1 MTDLEKFASRSKS
14 SVKELSQSAVVNC
27 EQWSY
32 AKLDSGIFLVET
44 SLCLSSGGNA
54 IRAPFIGQLKDEE
67 LKFMGSSCVDT
78 HTAVSFVTTQ
88 LANYKS
94 QQGDL
99 DLGAFYGAALA
110 DGRQDGAM
118 NHGSAE
124 GRNARA
130 TREIDKSSMTGEHSS
145 GFVLRFIHN
154 FGGNYF
160 PC

>member
-1 MTDLEKFASRSKS
+1 MK
-14 SVKELSQSAVVNC
+14 
-27 EQWSY
+27 
-32 AKLDSGIFLVET
+32 T

-54 IRAPFIGQLKDEE
+54 IRALFIGQLKDEE

-99 DLGAFYGAALA
+99 DLGALYGAALA

-118 NHGSAE
+118 NHSSAE
-124 GRNARA
+124 RRNARA
-130 TREIDKSSMTGEHSS
+130 TEEIDRSSMAGEHSS
-145 GFVLRFIHN
+145 GIVLRLTRN

-160 PC
+160 SRYFG